1 MHLDALALK
10 RTPKAVRKVLQELP
24 SGVNDT
30 YDQALQR
37 IRALREENG
46 EEDSRYAM
54 NLLMWITFARRPL
67 TVAEMEH
74 AVTSSFDMFNL
85 PPNED
90 CVAGASDVDP
100 EEVLSASVLTSLC
113 AGLVIVDASDKVLFV
128 HFTTQDYFLT
138 NSSALFPEAHLAM
151 ARSCLT
157 YLSMEPFQK
166 GPCPEPYESELRKR
180 ALQYPFMAY
189 CSNNIGWHGQR
200 TASKYLTKSVLA
212 FLRVQALLDS
222 AYQALDHSD
231 FLFPTLYRRPGIH
244 SLHMAAYWGF
254 KDVVEDLLMTESVE
268 RTCSRNET
276 PLVYAV
282 RNGQAAVAEAL
293 LKAGANPNALFYGD
307 FSALYYAT
315 LTEDLPI
322 IKLLLRREDIELAAR
337 PSSFN
342 GTHTLWMLRKLGKFP
357 EIKETILSR
366 KHFEETFDKVILHRT
381 AG

>member
-1 MHLDALALK
+1 MDALALK

-74 AVTSSFDMFNL
+74 AVTVSFDVFNL
-85 PPNED
+85 PSNED
-90 CVAGASDVDP
+90 CLTGASDIDP

-166 GPCPEPYESELRKR
+166 GPCPEPYKSELEKR

-200 TASKYLTKSVLA
+200 TASKYLTKPVLA
-212 FLRVQALLDS
+212 FLRVQSLLDS
-222 AYQALDHSD
+222 ACQFLDHRDLMFRKVFS
-231 FLFPTLYRRPGIH
+231 RPGVH
-244 SLHMAAYWGF
+244 PLHMAAYWGF
-254 KDVVEDLLMTESVE
+254 KDVIENLLTTESVE
-268 RTCSRNET
+268 RTCSRGET
-276 PLVYAV
+276 PLIYAI
-282 RNGQAAVAEAL
+282 RNGQSAVVETL
-293 LKAGANPNALFYGD
+293 LEAGANPNALFNGGY
-307 FSALYYAT
+307 SALYYAT
-315 LTEDLPI
+315 VTENFPI
-322 IKLLLRREDIELAAR
+322 IKLLLKREDVELTAQ
-337 PSSFN
+337 PSSFR
-342 GTHTLWMLRKLGKFP
+342 GARTIRMHRHLLKFP
-357 EIKETILSR
+357 EVKEILLSR
-366 KHFEETFDKVILHRT
+366 RDFDEKNYNKAHPR
-381 AG
+381 